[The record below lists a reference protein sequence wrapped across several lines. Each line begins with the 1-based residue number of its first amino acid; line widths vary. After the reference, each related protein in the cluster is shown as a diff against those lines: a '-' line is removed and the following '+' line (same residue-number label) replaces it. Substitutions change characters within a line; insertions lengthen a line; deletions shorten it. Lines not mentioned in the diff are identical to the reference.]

1 MNDEYYVN
9 SPLVRSFIDHV
20 LQAVSAEAKPER
32 RIELIRRSFAD
43 LLAAEGWLPGEFAC
57 PHKMGGMGG
66 DIGSYLLY
74 RRDDTLSLMSLVVP
88 AGSLTPIHDH
98 LGWGLV
104 GLYRGEQHEEIYQP
118 IHSPASHEVVLKL
131 AEERRLKPGDFYSL
145 LPPEG
150 DIHRVRTTSPIPSI
164 SIHLLGND
172 IGCIWRHTFDP
183 HANTMKDFRS
193 GYSNVPCK
201 E

>member
-1 MNDEYYVN
+1 MDDEYYVN
-9 SPLVRSFIDHV
+9 SPVVRSFISHV
-20 LQAVSAEAKPER
+20 LQAVSAEVKPER

-43 LLAAEGWLPGEFAC
+43 LLAAEGWLPEEFAR

-74 RRDDTLSLMSLVVP
+74 RRDDSLSLMSLVVP
-88 AGSLTPIHDH
+88 VGSLTPIHDH

-118 IHSPASHEVVLKL
+118 IHSPGSQEVVLKL
-131 AEERRLKPGDFYSL
+131 AEERHLKPGDFYSL

-150 DIHRVRTTSPIPSI
+150 DIHRVQTTSPIPSI

-172 IGCIWRHTFDP
+172 IGCIRRHTFDP